1 MSAPAAV
8 RAGCALDA
16 ALALARTPRLALR
29 MRARPLPDDVIDV
42 LRLLAGDAEAM
53 ERARDFARPLGGVRR
68 RDLLA
73 ACELYV
79 QQVVLHP
86 QACPWRALGLAPG
99 ADRTLARDHFRLLM
113 LWLHP
118 DRAGA
123 GWREPFARRVID
135 AWTVV
140 AREDGEGRDGGV
152 HARPPAPGSAAN
164 LMKWVRRPLRLRRRR
179 GRKADAP
186 KAGRAFVGAIVRR
199 VFPAFALRWMSP
211 PSSPRSEDPA

>member
-1 MSAPAAV
+1 MSAPTSA

-16 ALALARTPRLALR
+16 ALALARTPRLAPR

-53 ERARDFARPLGGVRR
+53 ERARDFARPLGAVRR

-99 ADRTLARDHFRLLM
+99 ADRELARDHFRLLM

-118 DRAGA
+118 DRAGV

-135 AWTVV
+135 A
-140 AREDGEGRDGGV
+140 
-152 HARPPAPGSAAN
+152 
-164 LMKWVRRPLRLRRRR
+164 
-179 GRKADAP
+179 
-186 KAGRAFVGAIVRR
+186 
-199 VFPAFALRWMSP
+199 
-211 PSSPRSEDPA
+211 